1 MYFSGGNRPIKVR
14 FSTQTAAEYV
24 LRKTRLS
31 SKAKGIKEIYI
42 RRNMNKEERN
52 KGKDLRE
59 ETKVKKLGENTKT
72 GRQIYVESGGHKSK
86 KVVVA

>member
-31 SKAKGIKEIYI
+31 SKAEGIKEIYK
-42 RRNMNKEERN
+42 RNMNKEERN

-59 ETKVKKLGENTKT
+59 EAKVKKIRRKHQN
-72 GRQIYVESGGHKSK
+72 R
-86 KVVVA
+86 